1 MLEVP
6 NVNAANLLVIPDLT
20 QPVGW
25 LPLVFAVVMA
35 LAMLAYVI
43 LDGYDLG
50 VGVLLRRADDVEQ
63 KDTMIASIGPFWD
76 ANETWLVLGVGVLL
90 VAFPMAHG
98 EILGALYL
106 PVALML
112 FGLTLR
118 GVAFD
123 FRVKARDKHKPLW
136 DHAFYA
142 GSLLAGWSQGFM
154 LGGLVT
160 GFAADWGSQLF
171 NALIGLCLVAAYC
184 LLGAGWLIMKTEG
197 ALQLKAVR
205 WAQGSLWLTAA
216 GVAAISMATPW
227 VSQRIFDKW
236 FSFPNVV
243 MLLPIPAMTVAL
255 FVVIARSLR
264 RLPVRLAQNNH
275 YGAAVPF
282 ASTVGIFLL
291 AFYGLAYSL
300 FPWLVVDKLT
310 VWNAASAPE
319 ALMVIF
325 YGTVVVLPVI
335 IGYTVFAYRVFWGKS
350 TALQY

>member
-1 MLEVP
+1 MLEP
-6 NVNAANLLVIPDLT
+6 IPDLT
-20 QPVGW
+20 QPAGW
-25 LPLVFAVVMA
+25 LPLVFALVMA

-50 VGVLLRRADDVEQ
+50 VGVLLQSGNTDAQ

-98 EILGALYL
+98 VILGALYL

-112 FGLTLR
+112 IALTLR

-123 FRVKARDKHKPLW
+123 FRVKARAEHKPLW
-136 DHAFYA
+136 DKAFFV

-154 LGGLVT
+154 LGGLIT
-160 GFAADWGSQLF
+160 GFYKDLWSQLF
-171 NALIGLCLVAAYC
+171 SAVIGLCLVAAYC

-197 ALQLKAVR
+197 ALQLKAVT
-205 WAQGSLWLTAA
+205 WAQRSWWFTAT
-216 GVAAISMATPW
+216 GVGAISLMTPLI
-227 VSQRIFDKW
+227 SERIFDKW
-236 FSFPNVV
+236 FSFPNLV
-243 MLLPIPAMTVAL
+243 MLLPIPAMTVVL
-255 FVVIARSLR
+255 FGMMARSLR
-264 RLPVRLAQNNH
+264 RLPTRLVTGNQ

-282 ASTVGIFLL
+282 ACTVGVFLL

-300 FPWLVVDKLT
+300 FPWLVVDRIT
-310 VWNAASAPE
+310 VWQAASAPE

-325 YGTVVVLPVI
+325 YGVVVVLPVI

-350 TALQY
+350 TALKY

>member
-1 MLEVP
+1 MLD
-6 NVNAANLLVIPDLT
+6 LIPDLT
-20 QPVGW
+20 QPAGW
-25 LPLVFAVVMA
+25 LPLVFALVMA

-50 VGVLLRRADDVEQ
+50 VGVLLRRADDETQ
-63 KDTMIASIGPFWD
+63 KDSMIASIGPFWD

-98 EILGALYL
+98 VILGSLYL

-112 FGLTLR
+112 VALTLR

-123 FRVKARDKHKPLW
+123 FRVKARAQHKPLW
-136 DHAFYA
+136 DRAFYT

-154 LGGLVT
+154 LGGLIT
-160 GFAADWGSQLF
+160 GFKDELWSQLF
-171 NALIGLCLVAAYC
+171 SALIGLCLVAADC

-197 ALQLKAVR
+197 VLQLKAVR
-205 WAQGSLWLTAA
+205 WARASLWLTAA
-216 GVAAISMATPW
+216 GVLAISLATPL
-227 VSQRIFDKW
+227 VSQRIFEKW
-236 FSFPNVV
+236 FSFPNLI
-243 MLLPIPAMTVAL
+243 MLLPIPLMTVVL
-255 FVVIARSLR
+255 FGIMARSLKR
-264 RLPVRLAQNNH
+264 MPTRLAQNNQ

-282 ASTVGIFLL
+282 ACTVGVFLL

-300 FPWLVVDKLT
+300 FPWLVVDRIT
-310 VWNAASAPE
+310 IWQAASSPE
-319 ALMVIF
+319 ALQVIF
-325 YGTVVVLPVI
+325 YGVVIVLPVI